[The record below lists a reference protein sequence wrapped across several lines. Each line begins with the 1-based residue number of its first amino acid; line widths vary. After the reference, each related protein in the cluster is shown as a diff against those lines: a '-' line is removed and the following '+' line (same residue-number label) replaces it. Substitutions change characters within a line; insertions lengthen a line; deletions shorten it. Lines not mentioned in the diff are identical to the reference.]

1 MRNITNEANQ
11 KPREKEMPTI
21 MEFGSAKLREG
32 FDALGNR
39 FNDGK
44 TKAKLKLETLEVDA
58 ELRNLA
64 TKIGRDVLK
73 QIAEDG
79 SPGVSEHFVEDAKE
93 LFAKKAALL
102 RQLEGED

>member
-1 MRNITNEANQ
+1 MKNITTEANTR
-11 KPREKEMPTI
+11 PREKEMPTI

-32 FDALGNR
+32 FDALGSR
-39 FNDGK
+39 FNNGK
-44 TKAKLKLETLEVDA
+44 TKAKLKLEILEADA
-58 ELRNLA
+58 ELRKLA

-79 SPGVSEHFVEDAKE
+79 TPGVSEVFVEEAKE
-93 LFAKKAALL
+93 LFAKKAALR